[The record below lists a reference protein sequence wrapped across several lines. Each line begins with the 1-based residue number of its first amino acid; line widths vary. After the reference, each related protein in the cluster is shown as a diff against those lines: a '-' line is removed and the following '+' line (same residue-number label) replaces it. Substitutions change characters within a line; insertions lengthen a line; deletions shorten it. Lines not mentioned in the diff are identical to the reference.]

1 MALTKYDLVNTE
13 GLKGLNFN
21 GDFLAFDAIT
31 DEVAQQ
37 LEGKTHVLKKK
48 TPAATAKALAAATTA
63 ESK

>member
-48 TPAATAKALAAATTA
+48 TPAATA